1 VVWVKENVSI
11 DPTVETGV
19 LRLVV
24 VNVPLASAKR
34 PVPPVIV
41 LNVVA
46 GADPVDVRVPV
57 PEVVVKS
64 SSPLAATEV
73 VAPVKLNV
81 FGPVR
86 VMV

>member
-1 VVWVKENVSI
+1 MVWVNENVSI

-41 LNVVA
+41 LNVVT
-46 GADPVDVRVPV
+46 GADPVDVSVPV
-57 PEVVVKS
+57 PEVVVK
-64 SSPLAATEV
+64 L
-73 VAPVKLNV
+73 VAVGGHV
-81 FGPVR
+81 SR
-86 VMV
+86 RTREAW